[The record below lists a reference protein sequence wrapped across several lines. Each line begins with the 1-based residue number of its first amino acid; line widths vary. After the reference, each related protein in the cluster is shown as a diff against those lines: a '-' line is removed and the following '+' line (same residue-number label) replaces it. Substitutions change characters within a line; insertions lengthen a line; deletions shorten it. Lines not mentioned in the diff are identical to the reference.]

1 MQNSQ
6 VVLLKNHSLL
16 SASIEKLL
24 QNEVSLELSIV
35 AADDPKATAKIRRRR
50 PQAII
55 IDSGDASLGEGVIP
69 RLLEEHPQT
78 KVIAVNLNH
87 SGITVY
93 QIRDVLQT
101 DLAGL
106 LEAIQGDGPPAKP
119 IKPGRTRQGRNSKR

>member
-16 SASIEKLL
+16 SASIERLL
-24 QNEVSLELSIV
+24 QNEASFELSIV
-35 AADDPKATAKIRRRR
+35 AANDPKATAKIRRRH

-78 KVIAVNLNH
+78 KVIAVNLHH
-87 SGITVY
+87 SDIRVY
-93 QIRDVLQT
+93 QIRAVLQT
-101 DLAGL
+101 DLIGL
-106 LEAIQGDGPPAKP
+106 LEAIQGGGPPAKP
-119 IKPGRTRQGRNSKR
+119 IEPGRTRQGRNSKC